1 MLLMNLGIE
10 ELGVLFLLVFPTIFW
25 LYMLVQCIKNPRLK
39 DSEKAFWILIILF
52 LNVVGAILYYFV
64 GDRNSA

>member
-10 ELGVLFLLVFPTIFW
+10 ELGVIFLLVFPTIFW

-39 DSEKAFWILIILF
+39 DSEKAFWIL
-52 LNVVGAILYYFV
+52 NVVGAILYYFV